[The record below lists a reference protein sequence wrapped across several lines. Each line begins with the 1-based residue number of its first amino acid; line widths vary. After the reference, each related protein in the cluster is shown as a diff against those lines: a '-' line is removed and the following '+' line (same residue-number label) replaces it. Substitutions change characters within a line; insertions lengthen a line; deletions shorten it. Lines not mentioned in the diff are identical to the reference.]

1 MLGPALMEKETVIDK
16 MMEGSLVYAIVS
28 TEGRSDYGDLF
39 AVYRQ
44 SAEDAFGKEVWL
56 REYTNDFAAVK
67 PWKIDMG
74 DMDGDGIRE
83 ILIAVKKTTRLDK
96 TEKNRMFIFNYDG
109 ERLVKK
115 WTGSQTGGIWRDFFV
130 ADMLKIPGDGYT
142 ALKLGDSSINYW
154 FDFGFL
160 RLAES
165 DDFTDILD
173 ISVLG
178 ENRLRMTY
186 DKEASRI
193 ISLKVMNGRIVEDL
207 AIEDHQQRINK
218 EGSKAVRED

>member
-1 MLGPALMEKETVIDK
+1 M
-16 MMEGSLVYAIVS
+16 
-28 TEGRSDYGDLF
+28 
-39 AVYRQ
+39 
-44 SAEDAFGKEVWL
+44 
-56 REYTNDFAAVK
+56 
-67 PWKIDMG
+67 
-74 DMDGDGIRE
+74 
-83 ILIAVKKTTRLDK
+83 
-96 TEKNRMFIFNYDG
+96 
-109 ERLVKK
+109 
-115 WTGSQTGGIWRDFFV
+115 
-130 ADMLKIPGDGYT
+130 ADMLKIPGDELLFVEQDEDGGER
-142 ALKLGDSSINYW
+142 LSINYW